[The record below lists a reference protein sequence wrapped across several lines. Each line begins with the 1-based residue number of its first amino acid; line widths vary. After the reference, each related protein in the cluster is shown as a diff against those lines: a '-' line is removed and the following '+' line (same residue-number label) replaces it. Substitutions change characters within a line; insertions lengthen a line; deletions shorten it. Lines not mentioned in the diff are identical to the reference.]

1 MNKGE
6 MPEFIEKSMA
16 KELAEGILKAFAASG
31 KRSITKMASL
41 NG

>member
-1 MNKGE
+1 MG
-6 MPEFIEKSMA
+6 FIEKSMA
-16 KELAEGILKAFAASG
+16 KELAEGILKAFVASG